1 MMYRR
6 AHAFLVDFDGPICSV
21 FDGYPAADAARELVV
36 GVTPPLA
43 NATNDPLEVL
53 RTVPFDQI
61 ESIDTKLCDIELRAV
76 ETSKPN
82 PEFRKLMNTIGD
94 RPWAVVSNNSA
105 GAVRSYFQRHHP
117 ELASAPVFG
126 RPFARPDL
134 MKPNPF
140 LLLEALKALEVSADV
155 TQFIG
160 DSISD
165 IEAGHLAGIH
175 TIGYAN
181 KPGKAELLAE
191 AGANEIAVQG
201 NPWWLSL

>member
-1 MMYRR
+1 MTFHAR
-6 AHAFLVDFDGPICSV
+6 AFLIDFDGPICSV
-21 FDGYPAADAARELVV
+21 FDGYPAADAARELAS

-43 NATNDPLEVL
+43 SATNDPLEVL
-53 RTVPFDQI
+53 RTVSSGQV
-61 ESIDTKLCDIELRAV
+61 ETVDTKLCDIELRAV
-76 ETSKPN
+76 ETSMPN
-82 PEFRKLMNTIGD
+82 PEFPELLRVIGD

-105 GAVRSYFQRHHP
+105 GAVRAYLERRQP
-117 ELASAPVFG
+117 ESVGIPVFG

-140 LLLEALKALEVSADV
+140 LLLEALKVLEVPAAV

-160 DSISD
+160 DSVSD

-181 KPGKAELLAE
+181 KPGKADLLAE
-191 AGANEIAVQG
+191 AGADEVAVQG
-201 NPWWLSL
+201 NSWWLSL